1 MMLHSEFCAVWL
13 SLSDVTGKKNFAHY
27 YSYRTGTRHLNI
39 SPRLGEL
46 PVHLCIKF
54 AKKIPS
60 SNKDRMSLQFTVFKL
75 SVDVTLDLNR
85 STYTLRN

>member
-1 MMLHSEFCAVWL
+1 MGA
-13 SLSDVTGKKNFAHY
+13 
-27 YSYRTGTRHLNI
+27 LNI
-39 SPRLGEL
+39 IPRLGEL

-60 SNKDRMSLQFTVFKL
+60 SNKDRIRARMSLQFTVFKL

-85 STYTLRN
+85 STYTLRNQI